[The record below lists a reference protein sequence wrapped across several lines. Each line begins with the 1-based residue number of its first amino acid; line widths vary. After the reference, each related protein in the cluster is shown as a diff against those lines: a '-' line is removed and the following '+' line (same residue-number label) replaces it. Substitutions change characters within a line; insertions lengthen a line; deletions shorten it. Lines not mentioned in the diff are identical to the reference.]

1 MGLFDRFFGPPSQDQ
16 FAKAL
21 MTAIR
26 AAGETAE
33 LSYEP
38 AASRIVRTRDGEP
51 AGEINLGN
59 MYRTYAEL
67 PKKKRAEYLKV
78 CVRGALATH
87 RELPDDFDSA
97 RHDLRPR
104 LFARC
109 SIEAIRLR
117 AEKEKKT
124 PDALNLVT
132 EPVGEHILSVLSY
145 DWPEAVQTIHA
156 NQLDTWG
163 VSAYEALE
171 AAKMNLAEVPFGIA
185 EMGENLRVF
194 MTGDSYDATRIL
206 LTDHIRN
213 LELQGRPVAMAPNR
227 DMLLVTGSDDEV
239 GLAMMVA
246 LGSEALEKQYPLSG
260 IPLILED
267 DGWADWMPP
276 EGHSCRDAFQK
287 LRSSFLGPRYA
298 EQKSLLEEFYADD
311 PDAPFVASFS
321 GVTKGEDD
329 VVTYCVWGDGV
340 DALLPVS
347 QKVVFFSQNPEGAG
361 QQDAL
366 GTWERVQ
373 EVVGHLMEPTDHYPP
388 RYRVRDYPDAEDLA
402 AIGKAEMLD

>member
-1 MGLFDRFFGPPSQDQ
+1 MGLFDRFFGPPSQEQ
-16 FAKAL
+16 FARAMMK
-21 MTAIR
+21 AIR
-26 AAGETAE
+26 AAGETTEMSFDPAE
-33 LSYEP
+33 F
-38 AASRIVRTRDGEP
+38 RILRTRDGEA

-67 PKKKRAEYLKV
+67 PKKSRADYLKV

-87 RELPDDFDSA
+87 RELPEDFESA

-109 SIEAIRLR
+109 SVEGIRLR
-117 AEKEKKT
+117 AEKEKGE
-124 PDALNLVT
+124 PDALGLVT
-132 EPVGEHILSVLSY
+132 EPVGEHILAVLAF
-145 DWPEAVQTIHA
+145 DWPEAVQTINA
-156 NQLDTWG
+156 GQLDTWG
-163 VSAYEALE
+163 VSAYEAIE
-171 AAKMNLAEVPFGIA
+171 AAKMNLAEVPFGVA

-206 LTDHIRN
+206 LIDQIRN
-213 LELQGRPVAMAPNR
+213 LELQGRPVALAPNR

-260 IPLILED
+260 IPLILD
-267 DGWADWMPP
+267 DDAWADWMPP
-276 EGHSCRDAFQK
+276 EDHPCFAAFQT

-298 EQKSLLEEFYADD
+298 EQKDLLDELYADEPD
-311 PDAPFVASFS
+311 PPFVASFS
-321 GVTKGEDD
+321 GVKKTDDD
-329 VVTYCVWGDGV
+329 VVTYCVWGKDV
-340 DALLPVS
+340 DTLLPETE
-347 QKVVFFSQNPEGAG
+347 KVVFYSQTDEGDG

-366 GTWERVQ
+366 ATWDRVR

-388 RYRVRDYPDAEDLA
+388 RHRVRDYPDADQLA
-402 AIGKAEMLD
+402 ELGKIDM